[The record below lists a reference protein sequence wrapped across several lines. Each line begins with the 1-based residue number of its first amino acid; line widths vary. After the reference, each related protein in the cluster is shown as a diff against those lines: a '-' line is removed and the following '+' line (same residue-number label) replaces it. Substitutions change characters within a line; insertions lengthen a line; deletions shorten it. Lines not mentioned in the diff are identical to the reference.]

1 MAHARKTIR
10 DRIVT
15 DLTGLA
21 TTGSRVYRSR
31 VYPLAEA
38 KLPGLAV
45 YTLSEQIDYATI
57 GASRLQQRVLSVV
70 VEIYVK
76 GTSNY
81 DDQLDQISL
90 EIEDALYAD
99 LTLNG
104 HAKDLQITRFEADFT
119 GEWDQPLAIA
129 RMAVDVIYH
138 TSENDPE
145 TTL

>member
-1 MAHARKTIR
+1 M
-10 DRIVT
+10 
-15 DLTGLA
+15 
-21 TTGSRVYRSR
+21 
-31 VYPLAEA
+31 
-38 KLPGLAV
+38 
-45 YTLSEQIDYATI
+45 
-57 GASRLQQRVLSVV
+57 V

-104 HAKDLQITRFEADFT
+104 HAKDLQITRFEADFA
-119 GEWDQPLAIA
+119 GEGDQPLAFA
-129 RMAVDVIYH
+129 RMAVDVIYR